1 MNSSTIK
8 PIRRLTKA
16 QSRNRAS
23 LSLATGCLALMV
35 VGAELRANDE
45 GAEQIQ
51 SNPAVV
57 RYQQEQSMQRWRLTG
72 ERKTAAE
79 IDWLPAEMLG
89 SDYPLGHC
97 NGAYVA
103 PRNDSPEAEL
113 EPSKSPLRSSA
124 DRSELRG
131 NTTATLS
138 GNVFIEE
145 GYRRLSVDEATYNR
159 ETRELQ
165 LNGNLL
171 LREPGL
177 LMLADKAVINSEDG
191 TGLLSPADYVLHKQH
206 VRGGAA
212 EIARLEDGA
221 LVMKSASYTRCEPNN
236 NTWELLGKSIVID
249 QEKGVG
255 TARHARLN
263 VKGLPVFYSPWLQF
277 PIDDRRKTGVL
288 WPSFSNT
295 STGGVDI
302 AIPYYINLAPNY
314 DATLTP
320 RYISNRGMIAEA
332 ETRLLTQYG
341 HWVASGS
348 YLADDEDTGEDRWL
362 VALAERGS
370 IGPKIRTRIDF
381 TRVSDDDFFNDLSTR
396 GLEVK
401 RETHLDQLG
410 EMYFTDWGW
419 NFAARFQQ
427 FQTIETSILP
437 QNEPYKLLPQLSA
450 SHRGLG
456 VPFQPQLN
464 YDLQYTF
471 FDHDILTRGHR
482 VYAETGVSYPME
494 WLAGFVKP
502 TLKLKHASYSIDEP
516 LQNDSDSSESY
527 TVPVFSLDSGLFFER
542 SLKVNESDYQQT
554 LEPRLYYL
562 RVPEQ
567 DQSGIPLFDTT
578 ALTFGYSQLFRED
591 RFTGHDRV
599 GDADQLTLGLST
611 RFIDDEG
618 AEKLSASIGQIFYF
632 RDRRVALVQPR
643 AEDADATSAVA
654 GELEYR
660 PTDHLRLTS
669 SLLWNT
675 ADDKIDEGGFQF
687 QYEPEED
694 ILINLAYRYR
704 RDNPLFRPNS
714 DIFGET
720 IEQTDVSAVFPFGKH
735 WRAYMRWQYDL
746 AQHSTIE
753 DLVGIEY
760 SDCCWDIRLVYQRGL
775 NGALQRNV
783 GAPLNEFDV
792 RREHAVYLQFVLR
805 GLGSL
810 GDKIDRILDRSIL
823 GYGDFKRNFR

>member
-1 MNSSTIK
+1 MAGAAGVCGVSTGLWADDTVGDDVASK
-8 PIRRLTKA
+8 PD
-16 QSRNRAS
+16 
-23 LSLATGCLALMV
+23 V
-35 VGAELRANDE
+35 VL
-45 GAEQIQ
+45 
-51 SNPAVV
+51 
-57 RYQQEQSMQRWRLTG
+57 YQQTQSKQRLNASG
-72 ERKTAAE
+72 EPKSAAE
-79 IDWLPAEMLG
+79 IDWLPANLLG

-97 NGAYVA
+97 DGAYIA

-124 DRSELRG
+124 DSSELRG
-131 NTTATLS
+131 NTTAILS

-145 GYRRLSVDEATYNR
+145 GYRRLSVNEAIYDR
-159 ETRELQ
+159 STRELQ
-165 LNGNLL
+165 LNGDLM
-171 LREPGL
+171 LREPGML
-177 LMLADKAVINSEDG
+177 ILADKAVINSDDG

-206 VRGGAA
+206 VRGGAD
-212 EIARLEDGA
+212 EIARLEDGT
-221 LVMKSASYTRCEPNN
+221 LVLRGASYTRCEPNN
-236 NTWELLGKSIVID
+236 NTWELLGKSIIID
-249 QEKGVG
+249 QDKGVG
-255 TARHARLN
+255 TAKHARLK
-263 VKGLPVFYSPWLQF
+263 VKGVPLFYSPWLQF

-288 WPSFSNT
+288 WPSYSNT
-295 STGGVDI
+295 STGGIDI

-314 DATLTP
+314 DATITP
-320 RYISNRGMIAEA
+320 RFISNRGMIAEA

-348 YLADDEDTGEDRWL
+348 YLGDDEDTGQDRWL

-370 IGPKIRTRIDF
+370 IGHKIRTRIDF
-381 TRVSDDDFFNDLSTR
+381 TRVSDNDFFNDLSTR

-410 EMYFTDWGW
+410 ELYFTDWGW
-419 NFAARFQQ
+419 NFAAKFQQ
-427 FQTIETSILP
+427 FQTIESTIQP

-450 SHRGLG
+450 SRQGLG
-456 VPFQPQLN
+456 IPFQPQLN

-482 VYAETGVSYPME
+482 IYAETGVSYPME

-502 TLKLKHASYSIDEP
+502 SIKLKHASYSIDEP
-516 LQNDSDSSESY
+516 LQSNSDSEESY

-542 SLKVNESDYQQT
+542 SLKVNESDYLQT
-554 LEPRLYYL
+554 LEPRLFYL

-567 DQSGIPLFDTT
+567 DQSDIPLFDTT
-578 ALTFGYSQLFRED
+578 ALTFGYSQLFRDD

-599 GDADQLTLGLST
+599 GDADQLTLGLTT

-618 AEKLSASIGQIFYF
+618 AEKISASIGQIFYF

-643 AEDADATSAVA
+643 TEDADATSAVA

-675 ADDKIDEGGFQF
+675 ADDKINEGGFQF

-753 DLVGIEY
+753 DLVGLEY
-760 SDCCWDIRLVYQRGL
+760 SDCCWDIRIVYQRGL
-775 NGALQRNV
+775 NGALQRNT
-783 GAPLNEFDV
+783 GASLNEFDV

-823 GYGDFKRNFR
+823 GYSDFRRNIR